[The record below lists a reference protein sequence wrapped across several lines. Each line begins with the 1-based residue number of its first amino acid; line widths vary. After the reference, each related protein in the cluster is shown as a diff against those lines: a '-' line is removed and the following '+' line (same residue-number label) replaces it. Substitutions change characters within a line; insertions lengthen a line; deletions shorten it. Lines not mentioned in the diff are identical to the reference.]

1 VSFVVQAFFLAH
13 PRLSAVR
20 QFPDSIPNPSTTK
33 GTKYHEASI
42 SGVPWCGFMSF
53 VVHALAS
60 SIAGVASAWENTY
73 ILFTGSLLI
82 FSHQLAFELSLP
94 HFYE

>member
-1 VSFVVQAFFLAH
+1 
-13 PRLSAVR
+13 VR
-20 QFPDSIPNPSTTK
+20 QFPDSILNPSTTN
-33 GTKYHEASI
+33 GTNYREASI

-60 SIAGVASAWENTY
+60 SIAGVASTWENTY